1 MSTSFIYLDNA
12 ATTRTAPEVVD
23 YMLPYFGE
31 EYGNPSTVY
40 GLGGRAKKAVRQSRD
55 IIAKAINA
63 SSEEVFFTSGGT
75 ESDNWALIGAAEML
89 KDKGNHIITTSIEH
103 HAILENCEYLQNNGY
118 EITYIQPD
126 NTGRID
132 PEDIRKAIRPE
143 TILISVMMA
152 NNEIG
157 IIEPVA
163 KIGAIARDNGILFH
177 TDAVQA
183 FGHIAID
190 VDAMNIDMLSA
201 SGHKLNGPKGIG
213 FLYIRQGIKMDAYIR
228 GGGQERRRRSGTE
241 NVPGIAGFGKA
252 TELAIDN
259 METEQSRITELKNH
273 MAERI
278 LSEIPGAVINGGI
291 GDEYLPGI
299 LNVRFDGKQSETTMI
314 MLDMQ
319 NIYCSAGSACSTG
332 SIDVSHVLKAIGISD
347 SDAQT
352 SLRFSIGRYNT
363 LAEIDAVVDA
373 LLRIMNGRR

>member
-40 GLGGRAKKAVRQSRD
+40 GLGGRAKKAVRMSRD

-63 SSEEVFFTSGGT
+63 SSEEIFFTSGGT

-103 HAILENCEYLQNNGY
+103 HAVLENCEYLRNNGY

-132 PEDIRKAIRPE
+132 PEAIKKAIRPE

-278 LSEIPGAVINGGI
+278 LAEIPGAVINGGI

-363 LAEIDAVVDA
+363 LAEIDMAVDA
-373 LLRIMNGRR
+373 LSGIMNGRR

>member
-63 SSEEVFFTSGGT
+63 SPEEVFFTSGGT

-291 GDEYLPGI
+291 GDEYLSGI

>member
-12 ATTRTAPEVVD
+12 ATTRTAPEVLD

-55 IIAKAINA
+55 IIAKAINS
-63 SSEEVFFTSGGT
+63 SSEEIFFTSGGT

-126 NTGRID
+126 NTGRIN

-347 SDAQT
+347 SDAKT

>member
-55 IIAKAINA
+55 IIAKAINS
-63 SSEEVFFTSGGT
+63 SSEEIFFTSGGT

-126 NTGRID
+126 NTGRIN

-163 KIGAIARDNGILFH
+163 EIGAIARDNGILFH

-291 GDEYLPGI
+291 GDGYLPGI

>member
-55 IIAKAINA
+55 IIAKAINS
-63 SSEEVFFTSGGT
+63 SSEEIFFTSGGT

-103 HAILENCEYLQNNGY
+103 HAVLENCEYLRNNGY

-157 IIEPVA
+157 IIEPIA

-363 LAEIDAVVDA
+363 LAEIDMAVDA
-373 LLRIMNGRR
+373 LSGIMNGRR

>member
-1 MSTSFIYLDNA
+1 MNTSFIYLDNA

-23 YMLPYFGE
+23 YMFPYFGE

-40 GLGGRAKKAVRQSRD
+40 GLGGRAKKVVRQSRD

-103 HAILENCEYLQNNGY
+103 HAILENCEYLKRNGY

-126 NTGRID
+126 STGRIN
-132 PEDIRKAIRPE
+132 PEDIRKAIKPE

-163 KIGAIARDNGILFH
+163 EIGAIARDNGILFH

-183 FGHIAID
+183 FGHVAID
-190 VDAMNIDMLSA
+190 VAAMNIDMLSA

-213 FLYIRQGIKMDAYIR
+213 FLYIRQGIQMDAYIR

-252 TELAIDN
+252 TELAINN
-259 METEQSRITELKNH
+259 MEEEQQRITDLKNH
-273 MAERI
+273 MADRI
-278 LSEIPGAVINGGI
+278 VKEIPGATINGGI
-291 GDEYLPGI
+291 GEGYLPGI
-299 LNVRFDGKQSETTMI
+299 LNIRFEGKQSETTMI

-332 SIDVSHVLKAIGISD
+332 SIDVSHVLKSIGISD

-363 LAEIDAVVDA
+363 LAEIDTVVDA
-373 LLRIMNGRR
+373 LCNIMNSSR

>member
-1 MSTSFIYLDNA
+1 
-12 ATTRTAPEVVD
+12 
-23 YMLPYFGE
+23 MLPYFGV

-55 IIAKAINA
+55 IIAKAIN
-63 SSEEVFFTSGGT
+63 SSAEEIFFTSGGT

-103 HAILENCEYLQNNGY
+103 HAVLENCEYLRNNGY

-132 PEDIRKAIRPE
+132 PETIKKAIRPE
-143 TILISVMMA
+143 TILISVMMS

-259 METEQSRITELKNH
+259 MVTEQSRITELKNH

-278 LSEIPGAVINGGI
+278 LAEIPGAVINGGI

>member
-55 IIAKAINA
+55 IVAKAINS
-63 SSEEVFFTSGGT
+63 SSEEIFFTSGGT

-126 NTGRID
+126 NTGRIN